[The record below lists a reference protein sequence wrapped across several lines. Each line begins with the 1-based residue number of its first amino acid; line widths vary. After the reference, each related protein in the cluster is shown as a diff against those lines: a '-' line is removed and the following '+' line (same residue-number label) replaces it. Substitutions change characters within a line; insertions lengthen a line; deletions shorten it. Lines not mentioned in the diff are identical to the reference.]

1 MGAVLKIL
9 GFVLAAVGLVVWL
22 GGTGFISSEILRDTA
37 ASGEMPRT
45 IGGFVAVAGLVI
57 ALIGSVLVLRVTHN
71 VIPFVICFACG
82 LLAFF
87 GGLKV
92 NPAVLAEEPMAL
104 AIAAAVLAI
113 PTAALLVTRK
123 MIPFLSSVAVLG
135 LLGAGAMYFTGMPMG
150 AAPSEEAAVATTPEG
165 DVAPPA
171 DMAPP
176 ATEAPAPPPP
186 PAAATAPPPAAAP
199 APQPEMAQAPP
210 APVTTDD
217 ILPGA
222 GAPAREEMAEA
233 APPAAAPARPR
244 SRGLGGILG
253 GTLARPA
260 APAPPPPPAAAAPM
274 PPAAGPGGEPRSA
287 DLAAPS
293 GGGASAPPATASAPP
308 PASAPVE
315 TASAPKPPT
324 ADEFGY
330 QDANLKFNKAE
341 NMELGRE
348 YQVGATITLPNSV
361 ATPATLGDVGP
372 TVTRETKITRKV
384 RVELVGGGSFD
395 VTPANPVTTFLITA
409 NTPGVWNWTVKP
421 RKEGEGR
428 MQLQVFGVLE
438 RDDGVAEGE
447 VLIKT
452 YEETIPVTVTPMGRV
467 RLISQNVVENWEP
480 VAGALGV
487 IGGIWAF
494 IVNLFAGLRRKR
506 EVKA

>member
-9 GFVLAAVGLVVWL
+9 GFVLAAVGLVAWL
-22 GGTGFISSEILRDTA
+22 GGTGFIASEILRETL
-37 ASGEMPRT
+37 ASDEMPRK
-45 IGGFVAVAGLVI
+45 IGGIVAVAGLVI

-71 VIPFVICFACG
+71 IIPFVICLACG

-92 NPAVLAEEPMAL
+92 NPAELANEPMAL
-104 AIAAAVLAI
+104 GIAAAMLAI
-113 PTAALLVTRK
+113 PAAILLVTRK
-123 MIPFLSSVAVLG
+123 TIPFLSSVA
-135 LLGAGAMYFTGMPMG
+135 LLGILAAGAMYFVGMPMG
-150 AAPSEEAAVATTPEG
+150 AAPPTDSASVGDAALPPVSEQAGEPAPQLAPDT
-165 DVAPPA
+165 APP
-171 DMAPP
+171 PP
-176 ATEAPAPPPP
+176 APVTAPPP
-186 PAAATAPPPAAAP
+186 PAAAQAPPSD
-199 APQPEMAQAPP
+199 MAQAPP
-210 APVTTDD
+210 APVTTDQ
-217 ILPGA
+217 LEPGA
-222 GAPAREEMAEA
+222 GAAREEMAEA
-233 APPAAAPARPR
+233 APAPATPR
-244 SRGLGGILG
+244 RRGLGGILG
-253 GTLARPA
+253 GITGGTLARPS
-260 APAPPPPPAAAAPM
+260 PPPPPPPAAAAPM

-293 GGGASAPPATASAPP
+293 GGGAATASAPP
-308 PASAPVE
+308 PAAAPVE
-315 TASAPKPPT
+315 TATAPKPPT
-324 ADEFGY
+324 ADDFGY
-330 QDANLKFNKAE
+330 QDANLKFNKPE
-341 NMELGRE
+341 DMELGRE
-348 YQVGATITLPNSV
+348 YTVGATITLPNSV

-395 VTPANPVTTFLITA
+395 VTATNPVTTFLITT
-409 NTPGVWNWTVKP
+409 NTPGVWNWRVTP

-428 MQLQVFGVLE
+428 LQLQVFGVLE
-438 RDDGVAEGE
+438 NNGVAEGE